1 MIEGIYSATEGMTNQ
16 QTVMEVVTNNLA
28 NVNTYGY
35 KRDDLS
41 FSDTLNALG
50 VPEMDSTYSPDS
62 APVKFSTDFSQG
74 HTQSTSNPLDLALD
88 GDGFFVIQ
96 YDDGIRYTRSGNF
109 SLNSSGQLVTID
121 GYPVLGTNG
130 PIQIQGSQVEIDST
144 GQVIVD
150 GVLIGKLRLASFQDS
165 SALIK
170 AGHNTFTKTD
180 VSITEFA
187 ADADVMQ
194 GFLESSNVNAVNE
207 MARMIEAMRMYEAYQ
222 KSLLLLN
229 ETLERASNELGTVTV

>member
-1 MIEGIYSATEGMTNQ
+1 MLEAIYSATEGMTNQ
-16 QTVMEVVTNNLA
+16 QTVLEVVTNNLA

-35 KRDDLS
+35 KSDDLS
-41 FSDTLNALG
+41 FSDTLSALG

-62 APVKFSTDFSQG
+62 DPVKFSTDLSQG
-74 HTQSTSNPLDLALD
+74 HTQSTGNPLDLALD

-130 PIQIQGSQVEIDST
+130 PIQIQGSRVEIDSA

-150 GVLIGKLRLASFQDS
+150 GVLIGILRLASFQDN

-180 VSITEFA
+180 ASITESA

-194 GFLESSNVNAVNE
+194 GFLESSNVNAVHE

-222 KSLLLLN
+222 KSLLLIS
-229 ETLERASNELGTVTV
+229 ETLEQASNELGTV

>member
-1 MIEGIYSATEGMTNQ
+1 MIEAIYSATEGMTNQ
-16 QTVMEVVTNNLA
+16 QTVLEVVTNNLA

-41 FSDTLNALG
+41 FSDTLNVLG

-62 APVKFSTDFSQG
+62 DPVKFNTDLSQG
-74 HTQSTSNPLDLALD
+74 HIQSTSNPLDLALD

-121 GYPVLGTNG
+121 GYPVLGANG
-130 PIQIQGSQVEIDST
+130 LIQVQGSQVEIDST
-144 GQVIVD
+144 GQIIVD
-150 GVLIGKLRLASFQDS
+150 GSLIEKLRLANFQDN

-170 AGHNTFTKTD
+170 AGHNTFIKTD
-180 VSITEFA
+180 ASITEFA
-187 ADADVMQ
+187 ASAGVMQ
-194 GFLESSNVNAVNE
+194 GFLEASNVNAVHE

-229 ETLERASNELGTVTV
+229 ETLEQASNELGTV

>member
-1 MIEGIYSATEGMTNQ
+1 MIEAIYSATEGMTNQ
-16 QTVMEVVTNNLA
+16 QTVLEVVTNNLA

-41 FSDTLNALG
+41 FSDTLSALG
-50 VPEMDSTYSPDS
+50 VPEMDSTYTPDS
-62 APVKFSTDFSQG
+62 DPVKFKTDFSQG
-74 HTQSTSNPLDLALD
+74 YTQSTGNPLDLALD

-121 GYPVLGTNG
+121 GYPVLGING
-130 PIQIQGSQVEIDST
+130 PIQIQGSQLEIDST
-144 GQVIVD
+144 GQIIVD
-150 GVLIGKLRLASFQDS
+150 GALIGKLRLASFQDN

-170 AGHNTFTKTD
+170 AGHNTFIKTD
-180 VSITEFA
+180 ANITELA
-187 ADADVMQ
+187 AVADVMQ
-194 GFLESSNVNAVNE
+194 GFLESSNVNAVHE
-207 MARMIEAMRMYEAYQ
+207 MVRMIEAMRMYEAYQ

-229 ETLERASNELGTVTV
+229 ETLEQASNELGTV